1 MTIAHTFRRSP
12 TQGHVW
18 SLSNVPSLLMIII
31 LVVICSP
38 VQQSAGTAGFVKTR
52 NTQFVVDGSSPFLFN
67 GFNSYWM
74 MHVAAEPSERHK
86 VSDTL
91 REAAAAGLTVC
102 RTWAFSDGGDRALQM
117 SPGAYNEPVFQALD
131 FVISEAKKYGV
142 RLILSLSNNYK
153 DFGGRSQYVNWAR
166 GAGVPINT
174 DDDFYT
180 NQVVKGYYMNHV
192 KRVLTRINTI
202 NGVAYKDDPTIMAWE
217 LMNEPRCQIDYSGKI
232 LNGWVQEM
240 ASYVKSIDSNHLLEI
255 GMEGFYGDSIPDRKQ
270 YNPGYQVG
278 TDFISNNLIKEI
290 DFATIHAYPDIWLS
304 GQNDNSQ
311 MGFMQ
316 RWMTSH
322 LTDSRTILKKPIVFS
337 EFGKSSK
344 DAGYRL
350 NARDSFLNA
359 IYTNIYNF
367 ARSGGGIGGGLV
379 WQIMGEGME
388 SYDDGYSIFLNQ
400 NPSTNAV
407 IARQSTQMKALERT
421 LSARSTRI

>member
-1 MTIAHTFRRSP
+1 MTKVPSPSMSP
-12 TQGHVW
+12 TQGYGRG
-18 SLSNVPSLLMIII
+18 LFNIPLLLLLI
-31 LVVICSP
+31 LVV
-38 VQQSAGTAGFVKTR
+38 AGTTSGSFVKTR
-52 NTQFVVDGSSPFLFN
+52 DTQFVVDGSSPFLFN

-74 MHVAAEPSERHK
+74 MHVAAEPSKRHK
-86 VSDTL
+86 VSDTF

-117 SPGAYNEPVFQALD
+117 SPGAYNEPVFQ
-131 FVISEAKKYGV
+131 
-142 RLILSLSNNYK
+142 
-153 DFGGRSQYVNWAR
+153 
-166 GAGVPINT
+166 
-174 DDDFYT
+174 
-180 NQVVKGYYMNHV
+180 
-192 KRVLTRINTI
+192 RVLTRMNTV

-217 LMNEPRCQIDYSGKI
+217 LMNEPRCQIDYSGKT
-232 LNGWVQEM
+232 LNGWVEEM
-240 ASYVKSIDSNHLLEI
+240 ASYVKSIDGNHLLEI
-255 GMEGFYGDSIPDRKQ
+255 GMEGFYGDSNPDRKQ

-278 TDFISNNLIKEI
+278 TDFIANNLIKEI

-304 GQNDNSQ
+304 GQDDNSQ

-322 LTDSRTILKKPIVFS
+322 WTDSRTILKKPMVFS

-344 DAGYRL
+344 DAGYSI

-359 IYTNIYNF
+359 IYMNIYNL

-388 SYDDGYSIFLNQ
+388 SYDDGYSIVLNQ

-421 LSARSTRI
+421 MITRTNRV